1 MRQVEVLSEE
11 VLVDINGKRQ
21 MCKAVLISA
30 RGGYLVSY
38 LNKKGTEVK
47 SEPLY
52 KSQFK
57 DRLKA
62 QQTVILIVSKYLDGE
77 IKEILGYETDEA
89 EATKKVKEL
98 NKAKLVYET
107 YTYSTEYVNKF
118 QGV

>member
-11 VLVDINGKRQ
+11 VLIDINGKRQ
-21 MCKAVLISA
+21 LCKAVLLSA

-38 LNKKGTEVK
+38 LNKKGIEVK

-57 DRLKA
+57 DRVKS
-62 QQTVILIVSKYLDGE
+62 QQTVILIVCKYFDGD
-77 IKEILGYETDEA
+77 IKDILGYATDEA
-89 EATKKVKEL
+89 EANKQVAEL
-98 NKAKLVYET
+98 NKAKQENLSYR
-107 YTYSTEYVNKF
+107 YDKEYVNKF